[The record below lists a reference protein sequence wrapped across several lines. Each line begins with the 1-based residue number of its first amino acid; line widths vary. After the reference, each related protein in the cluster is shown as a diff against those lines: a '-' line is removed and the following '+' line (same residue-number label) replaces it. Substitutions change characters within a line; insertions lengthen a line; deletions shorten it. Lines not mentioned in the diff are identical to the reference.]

1 MEPRATA
8 AIAIAVLLLSA
19 CSAAQ
24 GNALVDRNLLP
35 NGGQARQHDL

>member
-24 GNALVDRNLLP
+24 GNALVGRNLLP
-35 NGGQARQHDL
+35 NGGQARQQDL